1 MITMKA
7 LTRKLVKQGNGGLT
21 VCLPKEWISSQ
32 FLKAGDEIRFYRQ
45 EQSLLILNPNNKKKR
60 ILKVSFSNIDESLIR
75 SELTNAYRNGYDVIE
90 CTVNP
95 VAFDTIKSI
104 CSDYLLG
111 FEVFEKDEKTILLES
126 MFLSEFQNFD
136 HIISKF
142 FITGELIFNK
152 FLKED
157 ITRYVK
163 DFEKYSNY
171 FKRMIILGSFS
182 MEKNYFFWTF
192 ISDLS
197 HVFRM
202 CKYIQVENDLSK
214 YKGNSSLEKLTSSL
228 NNMYSILKYT
238 YLKKNNSRLD
248 ELYTFQKN
256 LVFTLPEQFY
266 KDISP
271 QLVSQLIVIGRLLY
285 LATSPL
291 RGVLQGN

>member
-1 MITMKA
+1 
-7 LTRKLVKQGNGGLT
+7 
-21 VCLPKEWISSQ
+21 
-32 FLKAGDEIRFYRQ
+32 
-45 EQSLLILNPNNKKKR
+45 
-60 ILKVSFSNIDESLIR
+60 
-75 SELTNAYRNGYDVIE
+75 
-90 CTVNP
+90 
-95 VAFDTIKSI
+95 
-104 CSDYLLG
+104 
-111 FEVFEKDEKTILLES
+111 
-126 MFLSEFQNFD
+126 
-136 HIISKF
+136 
-142 FITGELIFNK
+142 
-152 FLKED
+152 
-157 ITRYVK
+157 
-163 DFEKYSNY
+163 
-171 FKRMIILGSFS
+171 
-182 MEKNYFFWTF
+182 
-192 ISDLS
+192 
-197 HVFRM
+197 M